1 MLKQQPLI
9 IAHRGAKGE
18 APENTLAA
26 FRLGMDQGCDAIELD
41 IHLTLDRHIVVI
53 HDATVDRTTTGS
65 GEVDA
70 MTLAELKKL
79 DAGSWFSE
87 AFAGEGIPTL
97 AEVLELVPPEIMIN
111 IEMKGTPGETG
122 LVKALEDLL
131 REKQRIDSVVV
142 SSFDHAA
149 LYKLKKLEPNLRIG
163 LLYMKER
170 LSPAIVK
177 REALAE
183 IYSLHPHHEWIT
195 PEYVAEA
202 LEQGWVLYP
211 WTVNEEDQFR
221 EMLSAGVAGMITD
234 YPGRLRRMLDH
245 AKSPL

>member
-1 MLKQQPLI
+1 MLKRQPLI

-26 FRLGMDQGCDAIELD
+26 FQLGMDQGCDAIELD
-41 IHLTLDRHIVVI
+41 IHLTSDRQVVVI
-53 HDATVDRTTTGS
+53 HDATVERTTTGS
-65 GEVDA
+65 GEVQA

-87 AFAGEGIPTL
+87 AFAGEEIPTL
-97 AEVLELVPPEIMIN
+97 AEVLELVPPKIMIN
-111 IEMKGTPGETG
+111 IEMKGAPGKTG
-122 LVKALEDLL
+122 LVQALVELL

-142 SSFDHAA
+142 SSFDYAA
-149 LYKLKKLEPNLRIG
+149 LYELKKLEPGLRIG

-170 LSPAIVK
+170 LSPADVK
-177 REALAE
+177 REAPVE
-183 IYSLHPHHEWIT
+183 IFSLHPHHEWIT

-202 LEQGWVLYP
+202 LEQGWILYP
-211 WTVNEEDQFR
+211 WTVNEEEQFR

-245 AKSPL
+245 AESPL